1 MKTAP
6 IEFYDVKGNRTRAHF
21 SRDEL
26 IELGIRTGED
36 AAFAV
41 LTGVPVRLLLTND
54 FTTRGGSIV
63 ARDDKE
69 KEFTGFTMTHFSST
83 SDALRI
89 ERKKGARLFPL
100 PERFEG
106 TYRVLRQWDG
116 GAVLELNYSIPTFNK
131 PAVQRGLGGI

>member
-1 MKTAP
+1 MKTTP
-6 IEFYDVKGNRTRAHF
+6 IEFYDVQGDRTRAHF

-41 LTGVPVRLLLTND
+41 LTGVPVRILLTND
-54 FTTRGGSIV
+54 FTTRGGSVV
-63 ARDDKE
+63 AFDDKE
-69 KEFTGFTMTHFSST
+69 KEHTGFTMTPFSST
-83 SDALRI
+83 SDARRI

-100 PERFEG
+100 PEHFKG
-106 TYRVLRQWDG
+106 HYRVLRKWEG

-131 PAVQRGLGGI
+131 PAVQRGLGDL